1 MRKQIKQFFEADSA
15 SGITLLVFLIISL
28 LIANSPLGAGFEA
41 LLGRQVGFETPSIH
55 LKYSLLNW
63 INDGLMAVFFL
74 MVGIEIKQELAH
86 GQLSSA
92 KKASLPFFAAMGGML
107 IPAGIYVL
115 LNSHT
120 ETQHGW
126 GIPMATDIA
135 FAIGILSILGNR
147 VPIAMKVFLTA
158 LAIVDDLGAILV
170 IAVFYTTEL
179 QSTYLLYALGI
190 FLLMMFMNRMGIK
203 SIWLYLLPGLFI
215 WYFIHHSG
223 IHATIAGVLTAFAI
237 PIKGKQGGPSPI
249 QTVEHAISTPVNFII
264 MPLFALANTNIRFES
279 GMVEGLASPLG
290 LGIIAG
296 LVLGKPLG
304 ITLFS
309 WIAVRLGISELPK
322 GTPWVQV
329 LAIGLMGGIGFTM
342 SIFIALL
349 SFSDAGHQTEAKF
362 AILIASLVSGVAGYL
377 ILKNLGAYYLKKNQ
391 QSSAN
396 G

>member
-28 LIANSPLGAGFEA
+28 LIANSPLGVGFEA
-41 LLGRQVGFETPSIH
+41 LLGRQVGFETSSIH

-190 FLLMMFMNRMGIK
+190 FLLMTFMNR
-203 SIWLYLLPGLFI
+203 
-215 WYFIHHSG
+215 
-223 IHATIAGVLTAFAI
+223 
-237 PIKGKQGGPSPI
+237 
-249 QTVEHAISTPVNFII
+249 
-264 MPLFALANTNIRFES
+264 
-279 GMVEGLASPLG
+279 
-290 LGIIAG
+290 
-296 LVLGKPLG
+296 
-304 ITLFS
+304 
-309 WIAVRLGISELPK
+309 
-322 GTPWVQV
+322 
-329 LAIGLMGGIGFTM
+329 
-342 SIFIALL
+342 
-349 SFSDAGHQTEAKF
+349 
-362 AILIASLVSGVAGYL
+362 
-377 ILKNLGAYYLKKNQ
+377 
-391 QSSAN
+391 
-396 G
+396 

>member
-15 SGITLLVFLIISL
+15 SGITLLLFLVISL
-28 LIANSPLGAGFEA
+28 LIANSPLGAGFES
-41 LLGRQVGFETPSIH
+41 LLAQKIGFESASIH
-55 LKYSLLNW
+55 LNYSILQW

-92 KKASLPFFAAMGGML
+92 RKASLPFFAALGGML
-107 IPAGIYVL
+107 LPAGIYL
-115 LNSHT
+115 LFNVGT
-120 ETQHGW
+120 ETHHGW

-135 FAIGILSILGNR
+135 FAIGILSILGKR
-147 VPIAMKVFLTA
+147 VPLALKIFLTA

-170 IAVFYTTEL
+170 IAIFYTSDL
-179 QSTYLLYALGI
+179 AANYLLYALGI
-190 FLLMMFMNRMGIK
+190 FLLLMFVNRMGVK
-203 SIWLYLLPGLFI
+203 SVWVYLISGVFI

-237 PIKGKQGGPSPI
+237 PIQGKKGGSSPI
-249 QTVEHAISTPVNFII
+249 QRVEHAVSTPVNFII

-296 LVLGKPLG
+296 LFVGKPLG

-309 WIAVRLGISELPK
+309 WVAVKLGLSELPK
-322 GTPWVQV
+322 GTRWVQV
-329 LAIGLMGGIGFTM
+329 ISIGLMGGIGFTM

-349 SFSDAGHQTEAKF
+349 SFSDPHHQTEGKF
-362 AILIASLVSGVAGYL
+362 AILVASALAGVIGYL
-377 ILKNLGAYYLKKNQ
+377 TLKRLGNKYVKGNKDA
-391 QSSAN
+391 
-396 G
+396 

>member
-15 SGITLLVFLIISL
+15 SGITLLLFLVISL
-28 LIANSPLGAGFEA
+28 LIANSPLASDFES
-41 LLGRQVGFETPSIH
+41 LLAHKVGFESSSVH
-55 LKYSLLNW
+55 LKYSVLHW

-92 KKASLPFFAAMGGML
+92 RKASLPFFAALGGML
-107 IPAGIYVL
+107 LPAGIYL
-115 LNSHT
+115 ICNAGT
-120 ETQHGW
+120 ETEHGW

-135 FAIGILSILGNR
+135 FAIGILSILGKR
-147 VPIAMKVFLTA
+147 VPVALKVFLTA

-170 IAVFYTTEL
+170 IAIFYTTDL
-179 QSTYLLYALGI
+179 AANYLLYALGI
-190 FLLMMFMNRMGIK
+190 FLLLTFINRMGVK
-203 SIWLYLLPGLFI
+203 SVWFYLIPGVFI

-237 PIKGKQGGPSPI
+237 PIKGKKGGPSPI
-249 QTVEHAISTPVNFII
+249 QQVEHAVSTPVNFVI

-279 GMVEGLASPLG
+279 GMIEGLASPLG

-296 LVLGKPLG
+296 LFVGKPLG

-309 WIAVRLGISELPK
+309 WIAVKLRISELPK
-322 GTPWVQV
+322 NTRWTQV
-329 LAIGLMGGIGFTM
+329 LSIGLMGGIGFTM

-349 SFSDAGHQTEAKF
+349 SFSDPHHQTEAKF
-362 AILIASLVSGVAGYL
+362 AILVASALSGVIGYY
-377 ILKNLGAYYLKKNQ
+377 ILNRLGRKYQNSDQ
-391 QSSAN
+391 
-396 G
+396 